1 MRFSLTFFNPNNW
14 VIGWYKCYSQGSKFG
29 LQVGIFA
36 TIQDQILENAKIS
49 IQNQRKKN
57 IIANSKP
64 SYHRRNMKWQNQ
76 VLSVLLCILN

>member
-14 VIGWYKCYSQGSKFG
+14 VIGWYSCYHPGSNIGKCKN
-29 LQVGIFA
+29 INPK
-36 TIQDQILENAKIS
+36 LE
-49 IQNQRKKN
+49 KKN
-57 IIANSKP
+57 IIADSIP